1 MLERQIEA
9 YLRDRVKA
17 AGGIAYKFVSPTNR
31 GVCDRI
37 VVMPGGVVWF
47 VELKT
52 ATGRLTPLQVQF
64 GKTMEALGQR
74 YAVIR
79 SKEEVNEWLQRC
91 N

>member
-37 VVMPGGVVWF
+37 VVMPGGAVWF

-79 SKEEVNEWLQRC
+79 SKEEVNEWLRSL
-91 N
+91 